1 MDEIKR
7 TVREY
12 MIREVF
18 GGDDPGDL
26 TDATPL
32 ITGGLLDSIS
42 TLKLVAFLEE
52 QYRIE
57 VQAHEADTENL
68 NTIAD
73 IASLVQSKL

>member
-1 MDEIKR
+1 MEEIKK

-12 MIREVF
+12 IVREVF
-18 GGDDPGDL
+18 GGDNPGDL

-32 ITGGLLDSIS
+32 ITGGILDSIS

-57 VQAHEADTENL
+57 VAAHEADTENMD
-68 NTIAD
+68 TIAD
-73 IASLVQSKL
+73 IANLVQSKL